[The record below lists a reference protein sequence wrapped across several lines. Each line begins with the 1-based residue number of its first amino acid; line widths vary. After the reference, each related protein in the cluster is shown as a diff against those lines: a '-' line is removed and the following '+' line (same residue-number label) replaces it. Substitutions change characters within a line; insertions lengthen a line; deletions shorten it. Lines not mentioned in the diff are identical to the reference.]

1 MASMRAMFVLAAM
14 LSFATPQM
22 SWGAIESSL
31 SGSGGIVLAAPAS
44 AHSSQIARAVSKTDK
59 TFGSGL
65 AISTDFVALY
75 HLIGSI
81 DYVSAQTCD
90 APHLD
95 LDLPPLAPR
104 PPPLS

>member
-1 MASMRAMFVLAAM
+1 MVGVRAVYVLVAI
-14 LSFATPQM
+14 LSFATPQV
-22 SWGAIESSL
+22 SWGAIEQSL
-31 SGSGGIVLAAPAS
+31 SSSGAIVLSSPS
-44 AHSSQIARAVSKTDK
+44 AGGSHISRAVCKTDK
-59 TFGSGL
+59 TFGSGF
-65 AISTDFVALY
+65 AISTEFVALC

>member
-1 MASMRAMFVLAAM
+1 MDSMRAMFVLAAV
-14 LSFATPQM
+14 LSFATPQV
-22 SWGAIESSL
+22 SWGAIEAKLSS
-31 SGSGGIVLAAPAS
+31 SGAIVLAAPAS
-44 AHSSQIARAVSKTDK
+44 GPATQIARAVSKTDK
-59 TFGSGL
+59 TFGSGS
-65 AISTDFVALY
+65 AISTEFVALY